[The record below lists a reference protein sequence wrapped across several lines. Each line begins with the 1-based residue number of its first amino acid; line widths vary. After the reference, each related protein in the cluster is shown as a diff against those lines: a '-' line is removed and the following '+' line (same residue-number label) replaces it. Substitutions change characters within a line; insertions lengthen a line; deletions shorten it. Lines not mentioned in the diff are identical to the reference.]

1 MRAVIQRVSQAGV
14 TIANR
19 QTAKI
24 GRGLLILVG
33 VEQGDS
39 PADAEWLAG
48 KVVQLRIFPDEA
60 GKMNRD
66 VRAVDGNL
74 LVVSQ
79 FTLLGDA
86 RKGNRPSFVQAARPE
101 EAVPLYELFLNRLES
116 RTGRR
121 PQQGVFAA
129 DMQVSLINDGPVT
142 ILLDSRE
149 RSATAA
155 SPS

>member
-14 TIANR
+14 TIDNR
-19 QTAKI
+19 QTATI

-33 VEQGDS
+33 VEQGDT
-39 PADAEWLAG
+39 PADVEWLAG

-101 EAVPLYELFLNRLES
+101 EAVPLYESFLQLLAA
-116 RTGRR
+116 RTGRPPER
-121 PQQGVFAA
+121 GVFAA

-149 RSATAA
+149 RSAAAA

>member
-1 MRAVIQRVSQAGV
+1 MRAVIQRVNE
-14 TIANR
+14 ANVR
-19 QTAKI
+19 IDGAETAAI

-33 VEQGDS
+33 VEQGDT

-48 KVVQLRIFPDEA
+48 KVVQLRIFPDDT
-60 GKMNRD
+60 GKMNQD
-66 VRAVDGNL
+66 VRAVAGDL

-101 EAVPLYELFLNRLES
+101 EAVPLYELFLSQLED
-116 RTGRR
+116 RTGQP
-121 PQQGVFAA
+121 PQRGVFAA
-129 DMQVSLINDGPVT
+129 DMQVSLVNDGPVT

-149 RSATAA
+149 
-155 SPS
+155 

>member
-1 MRAVIQRVSQAGV
+1 MRAVIQRVNEASVRIDGAE
-14 TIANR
+14 
-19 QTAKI
+19 TAAI

-33 VEQGDS
+33 VEQGDT

-48 KVVQLRIFPDEA
+48 KVVQLRIFPDDT
-60 GKMNRD
+60 GKMNQD
-66 VRAVDGNL
+66 VRAVAGGL

-101 EAVPLYELFLNRLES
+101 EAVPLYELFLSQLED
-116 RTGRR
+116 RTGQP
-121 PQQGVFAA
+121 PQRGVFAA
-129 DMQVSLINDGPVT
+129 DMQVSLVNDGPVT

-149 RSATAA
+149 
-155 SPS
+155 

>member
-14 TIANR
+14 TIDDR
-19 QTAKI
+19 QTATI

-33 VEQGDS
+33 VEQGDT

-48 KVVQLRIFPDEA
+48 KVVQLRIFPDDA

-101 EAVPLYELFLNRLES
+101 EAVPLYELFLNRLEN

>member
-1 MRAVIQRVSQAGV
+1 MRAVIQRVNEASVRIDGAE
-14 TIANR
+14 
-19 QTAKI
+19 TAAI

-33 VEQGDS
+33 VEQGDT

-48 KVVQLRIFPDEA
+48 KVVQLRIFPDDT
-60 GKMNRD
+60 GKMNQD
-66 VRAVDGNL
+66 VRAVAGGL

-101 EAVPLYELFLNRLES
+101 EAVPLYELLLSQLED
-116 RTGRR
+116 RTGQP
-121 PQQGVFAA
+121 PQRGVFAA
-129 DMQVSLINDGPVT
+129 DMQVSLVNDGPVT

-149 RSATAA
+149 
-155 SPS
+155 